1 MTTHPHKPIWQRC
14 ETWLI
19 ALAVL
24 VALLF
29 IVPHRARGAELVAP
43 QSIALSSSP
52 ADVPLDELPFGPVD
66 VADYFSTVLEMSA
79 ERAADGV
86 IRFENLHASYPEDRW
101 FITIRRE
108 GREVIVEVRAGGDYG
123 MNLAREFFECTLF
136 ERAESEAFYAML
148 NDAQNA
154 PTRKFP
160 RFTLQMQMSQ
170 TSDLFTLTLRF
181 SPPAAA

>member
-1 MTTHPHKPIWQRC
+1 MTTHPHKTIWQRC

-29 IVPHRARGAELVAP
+29 IVPHRARGAELSAP

-52 ADVPLDELPFGPVD
+52 ANVPLDELPFGPVD

-79 ERAADGV
+79 ERDADGA

-123 MNLAREFFECTLF
+123 MNLAREFFECPLF